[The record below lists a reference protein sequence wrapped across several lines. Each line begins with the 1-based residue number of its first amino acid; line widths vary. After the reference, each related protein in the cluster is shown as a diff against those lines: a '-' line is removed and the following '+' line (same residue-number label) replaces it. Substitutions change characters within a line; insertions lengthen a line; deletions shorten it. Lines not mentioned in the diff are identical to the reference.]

1 MDHPPPPEYREPHNR
16 RSSFSGSDDVL
27 IVRTVME
34 NLDIFSFIQSQ
45 RTRAWKV
52 ITQCLCD
59 QGITCTTE
67 SVRCRTNRLAER
79 YQAEFAEGQ
88 RPDGD
93 TEITPLEQLLAQ
105 YIAARNQ
112 FERRGNAS
120 LPGLLHDQSS
130 NVRTRQVSDET
141 HRTSDGMNDST
152 AVSDMTTPD
161 LPDVPLS
168 TTPASGQEALQS
180 SKKPRKRRF
189 YFESEHDEILLKL
202 MLADE
207 GVITASGVKR
217 PQWKKIEAEV
227 NSRGMRVNTHT
238 IRTHL
243 RLLVDAYRKEEGVGY
258 IEPDKMSEKQRLL
271 SEYCRKLDDTKQS
284 ASSSNENQFLRLTQG
299 NECERCRDP
308 SNESRW
314 RSKPVVFPATSE
326 PLSRA
331 QVPTLSGSTASFEDF
346 PATVHVPETAPTSSP
361 DHLATS
367 TNVAED
373 TATLRSE
380 TAILHPISMTTSTA
394 DRVSPGVASV
404 SSADCP
410 SSFSD
415 SSARPEETSCTEAGE
430 PASKKRKVRLDTVLD
445 RFISMQ
451 RDHYREQREYERAV
465 TSEQRT
471 LQRQTIEL
479 QTRALDIQEKSMGM
493 QERLMAMMEKVM
505 DKLN

>member
-1 MDHPPPPEYREPHNR
+1 M
-16 RSSFSGSDDVL
+16 
-27 IVRTVME
+27 T
-34 NLDIFSFIQSQ
+34 
-45 RTRAWKV
+45 
-52 ITQCLCD
+52 
-59 QGITCTTE
+59 
-67 SVRCRTNRLAER
+67 
-79 YQAEFAEGQ
+79 
-88 RPDGD
+88 GD

-105 YIAARNQ
+105 YTATRDQ
-112 FERRGNAS
+112 FERRGNT
-120 LPGLLHDQSS
+120 LPGISHDQSS
-130 NVRTRQVSDET
+130 NARTRQVLDET
-141 HRTSDGMNDST
+141 RRASNDLNDST
-152 AVSDMTTPD
+152 TMSDMTTQD
-161 LPDVPLS
+161 IPDVPLS
-168 TTPASGQEALQS
+168 GAPASEQAALQS

-217 PQWKKIEAEV
+217 PQWKKIEADV

-243 RLLVDAYRKEEGVGY
+243 RLLVDAYRKEEDMGY

-271 SEYCRKLDDTKQS
+271 REYCRKLDDTKQS

-299 NECERCRDP
+299 NECERCRD
-308 SNESRW
+308 STNESKW
-314 RSKPVVFPATSE
+314 RPKPAVFPATSE

-331 QVPTLSGSTASFEDF
+331 QVPTPSGSRASFEDF
-346 PATVHVPETAPTSSP
+346 PAIVHTPETAAASSP

-367 TNVAED
+367 IKAAED
-373 TATLRSE
+373 TTTLRSE
-380 TAILHPISMTTSTA
+380 TAILHPISMSTNTA
-394 DRVSPGVASV
+394 GRVSPGVASV
-404 SSADCP
+404 SSAGWP
-410 SSFSD
+410 SSFVN

-445 RFISMQ
+445 RFILMQ
-451 RDHYREQREYERAV
+451 RDHYSEQREYERAV